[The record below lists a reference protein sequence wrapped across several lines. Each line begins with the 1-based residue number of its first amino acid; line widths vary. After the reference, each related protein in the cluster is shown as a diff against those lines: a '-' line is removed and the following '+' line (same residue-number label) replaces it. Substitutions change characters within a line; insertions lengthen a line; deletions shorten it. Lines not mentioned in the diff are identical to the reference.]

1 VHQLWLRFRGDAS
14 MKELHHSDI
23 VTYALDRLAVQYK
36 SDPQEAL
43 RGLRR
48 SIVDSSQSLGSQFV
62 MENQSQKPLLPPDL
76 STPPEI
82 LSAEEQTQPTDKT
95 DG

>member
-1 VHQLWLRFRGDAS
+1 

-36 SDPQEAL
+36 SNPQEAL

-48 SIVDSSQSLGSQFV
+48 SIVDSSQSLVNQFV
-62 MENQSQKPLLPPDL
+62 MESRTQKPLLPPDA
-76 STPPEI
+76 SNTPEI
-82 LSAEEQTQPTDKT
+82 LSAEEETQATDKT
-95 DG
+95 NG